1 MRRERT
7 GHRGRPTGCE
17 ETPRGASQPRTAP
30 GDDSR
35 RTGRKPEYVRYESFR
50 QACREHAPDTA
61 ATAQDG
67 EDAP

>member
-1 MRRERT
+1 MRRDSQW
-7 GHRGRPTGCE
+7 
-17 ETPRGASQPRTAP
+17 GASQPRTAP